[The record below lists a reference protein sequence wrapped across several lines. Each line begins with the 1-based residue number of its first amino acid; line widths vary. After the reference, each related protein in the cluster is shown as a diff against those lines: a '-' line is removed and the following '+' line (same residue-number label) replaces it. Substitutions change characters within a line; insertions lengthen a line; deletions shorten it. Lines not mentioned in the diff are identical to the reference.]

1 MRLND
6 RERYERRQFEQ
17 LQIGF
22 FATGRP
28 DIGKILARDSRIIV
42 VSVSSLHLFEKPLSR
57 RAGYGQFKIMRQAEP
72 ARDLHVFEHVFERK
86 VRLKIRLDHLRQF
99 HRQGRGMT
107 GVAAHRLNELLQ
119 GQADGLDEGQRFRRS
134 LDACGRHHI
143 SRDFDRRGLS
153 NFADHHD
160 FLAAC
165 FKNRPRLAQGRI
177 VPCDI
182 IKELAFF
189 RGHLAAGEWRFDK
202 ARAAAFDNLRRGTH

>member
-1 MRLND
+1 RKRCELRGRSECSRPSFRLTVTGLVLLRTFCLRLND
-6 RERYERRQFEQ
+6 CERYERRQFEQ

-28 DIGKILARDSRIIV
+28 DIWKILARDSRIIV

-119 GQADGLDEGQRFRRS
+119 GQADGLDEGQS
-134 LDACGRHHI
+134 SA
-143 SRDFDRRGLS
+143 
-153 NFADHHD
+153 AAWM
-160 FLAAC
+160 LAAVTILVAILTAVAC
-165 FKNRPRLAQGRI
+165 PISPITMISLLLASRI
-177 VPCDI
+177 GP
-182 IKELAFF
+182 AS
-189 RGHLAAGEWRFDK
+189 R
-202 ARAAAFDNLRRGTH
+202 